1 MTSIPDFS
9 DTELWVARTAIHER
23 YGKAVATEL
32 ADSELRLDR
41 ESTAL
46 TVCPTLFWT
55 ERDTS
60 FVVFKTGEGQ
70 YRCQFFYSAHE
81 QYGTGRETYG
91 DIGECVTHLLQL
103 QADHERQR
111 ALESERHDN

>member
-1 MTSIPDFS
+1 MVPIPDFT
-9 DTELWVARTAIHER
+9 DTELWVARSAINER
-23 YGKAVATEL
+23 YGKTVAVDL

-55 ERDTS
+55 ERATS
-60 FVVFKTGEGQ
+60 FVVFKVGAGR

-81 QYGTGRETYG
+81 QYGTGREEYE
-91 DIGECVTHLLQL
+91 DMGECVTHVLQL
-103 QADHERQR
+103 QADHERSR
-111 ALESERHDN
+111 TPGPDKGV